1 MKKQQTK
8 GWEHNKIVRMTVTA
22 LFIAITY
29 IATRFINI
37 TLPIPAAGGLIHLGN
52 VPVYVAAILF
62 GKRTGA
68 IAGSFGMALFDLTS
82 GWTIWAPFTFAI
94 VWIEGYVVGSIA
106 NKRKDF
112 TSIVAALLAAL
123 VIKCTGYYFAEVILY
138 QNFITPLYSIIAN
151 IMQVIA
157 AGAFTLVFVPSLR
170 QIRTMLIME

>member
-1 MKKQQTK
+1 MKIQQTT
-8 GWEHNKIVRMTVTA
+8 GWEHNKILRMTVTA

-62 GKRTGA
+62 GKKTGA
-68 IAGSFGMALFDLTS
+68 IAGAFGMSLFDLTS
-82 GWTIWAPFTFAI
+82 GWTIWAPFTFVI
-94 VWIEGYVVGSIA
+94 LWIEGYAVGSIA

-112 TSIVAALLAAL
+112 ASIIVALLAAL

-151 IMQVIA
+151 ITQVLA
-157 AGAFTLVFVPSLR
+157 AGIFTLVFVPSLR
-170 QIRTMLIME
+170 QIHRMLVIE